1 MLAQAVSKYSLELS
15 KGENQLL
22 AGHMNKAFL
31 VWAVA
36 EFNSGDVNCSESLP
50 CIYCSTEVTI
60 AVIVVTGLCKLLILK
75 KGSS

>member
-22 AGHMNKAFL
+22 AGHMNKAFV

-50 CIYCSTEVTI
+50 CIYR
-60 AVIVVTGLCKLLILK
+60 GNH
-75 KGSS
+75 SSHSGYRVMQTSHIKERL